1 MSVYNHY
8 ERLRGTM
15 SEINNKYLTV
25 SALSAYL
32 KRKFDADPY
41 LAKVYVTGEI
51 SNMGRRRGPHLYF
64 SIKDSEGNAVISAS
78 MFGYQKRIKF
88 QPEEGMKINAV
99 GRVELYEPR
108 GSYSLI
114 LESMSPDGVG
124 ELFLAYEQLKKRLQ
138 AEGLFDLPKK
148 NIPLFPK
155 KIAVVTSPTGAVIE
169 DIART
174 VQRRF
179 PTAQVILFPAV
190 VQGDKAAPTIIRQL
204 NRIDDMAFDT
214 IIVGRGGGSIED
226 LWAFNDEQL
235 ARTIA
240 ALKTPVISSVG
251 HETDNTLADFV
262 ADRRAATPT
271 AAAEL
276 ATPITLAQIQSRLQ
290 ELQVRQ
296 LTRIQQ
302 IIATQKQRLNRMTE
316 HVIFKQPDRLYTGYN
331 QRVDQA
337 ARLLVQLTHQRLINA
352 QHDYTTLVQR
362 QQQLQQHLLQ
372 PSQEKLQLLGAKLDL
387 VSPLKILTRGYAIVT
402 KNEQVV
408 RSVNVLNK
416 DDEINVRFADGN
428 AVANITGVKHE

>member
-15 SEINNKYLTV
+15 SETNNKYLTV

-179 PTAQVILFPAV
+179 PMAQVILFPAV

-204 NRIDDMAFDT
+204 NRIDAMAFDT

-402 KNEQVV
+402 QNEQVV

-416 DDEINVRFADGN
+416 DDEINVRLADGS

>member
-1 MSVYNHY
+1 
-8 ERLRGTM
+8 
-15 SEINNKYLTV
+15 
-25 SALSAYL
+25 
-32 KRKFDADPY
+32 
-41 LAKVYVTGEI
+41 
-51 SNMGRRRGPHLYF
+51 
-64 SIKDSEGNAVISAS
+64 
-78 MFGYQKRIKF
+78 
-88 QPEEGMKINAV
+88 
-99 GRVELYEPR
+99 
-108 GSYSLI
+108 
-114 LESMSPDGVG
+114 MSPDGVG

-138 AEGLFDLPKK
+138 LEGLFDLQKK
-148 NIPLFPK
+148 SIPLFPK

-276 ATPITLAQIQSRLQ
+276 STPITLAQIQSRLQ

-302 IIATQKQRLNRMTE
+302 IINTQKQRLTRMTD

-337 ARLLVQLTHQRLINA
+337 ARSLVQLTHQRLTNA
-352 QHDYTTLVQR
+352 QHDYTTIVQR
-362 QQQLQQHLLQ
+362 QQQLQKHLLQ
-372 PSQEKLQLLGAKLDL
+372 PAQERLQLLSAKLDL
-387 VSPLKILTRGYAIVT
+387 VSPLKILTRGYTIVT
-402 KNEQVV
+402 QNEKVV
-408 RSVNVLNK
+408 RSVTLLDKN
-416 DDEINVRFADGN
+416 DEINVRFADGSV
-428 AVANITGVKHE
+428 VANITGVKHE